1 MKIDSKK
8 LMQMIKEEIN
18 SLKEEGEITPNDLMF
33 SDEDA
38 AQGSEIAKE
47 LISTKAPF
55 IRVSTHEGKMMWDFE
70 MKNQNGKVIFVAY
83 QVETKRNDPVFI
95 DGFEMLKRLEQNL
108 GLDRGLG
115 NNLIWNPKRKNP

>member
-1 MKIDSKK
+1 MNKK
-8 LMQMIKEEIN
+8 RLLEIIKEEIT
-18 SLKEEGEITPNDLMF
+18 SLKEEEEISPNDLMY

-38 AQGSEIAKE
+38 SQGSEVAKE

-55 IRVSTHEGKMMWDFE
+55 IRVSTHDGKMMWDFE
-70 MKNQNGKVIFVAY
+70 MKNQNGKIIFVAY
-83 QVETKRNDPVFI
+83 QVETKRNEPVFI
-95 DGFEMLKRLEQNL
+95 DGFEMMKRLEQNL